1 MEPLP
6 IRVEIKHLFE
16 AGDVKSQSLIE
27 RLQAWINF
35 QTLAANWFADE
46 SQIVDVSI
54 VLLPQNHFL
63 DLELNT
69 EQVWQ
74 SIQITDD
81 YVYTANSKTN
91 SANIYVGLS
100 NTTLKSLMEHPEK
113 VNEGFQEIIKN
124 ATNLVAPEFKLSKI

>member
-54 VLLPQNHFL
+54 VLLPQNRFL
-63 DLELNT
+63 DLELDT

-81 YVYTANSKTN
+81 YVYTANAEANT
-91 SANIYVGLS
+91 ANIYVGLS
-100 NTTLKSLMEHPEK
+100 NTTLKSLMKHPEK